1 MTETEDLR
9 RLLREFCL
17 LWAQASLLGADEFR
31 AAYHRFDR
39 ELRERGILPKV
50 DEAKQVTL

>member
-1 MTETEDLR
+1 MTETEGLR

-17 LWAQASLLGADEFR
+17 LWAQASLLGEEPFR
-31 AAYHRFDR
+31 AAYHRFDK

-50 DEAKQVTL
+50 DEAKQA

>member
-1 MTETEDLR
+1 MTETEGLR

-17 LWAQASLLGADEFR
+17 LWAQASLLGEEPFR
-31 AAYHRFDR
+31 AGYHRFDR

-50 DEAKQVTL
+50 DEAKQVTP